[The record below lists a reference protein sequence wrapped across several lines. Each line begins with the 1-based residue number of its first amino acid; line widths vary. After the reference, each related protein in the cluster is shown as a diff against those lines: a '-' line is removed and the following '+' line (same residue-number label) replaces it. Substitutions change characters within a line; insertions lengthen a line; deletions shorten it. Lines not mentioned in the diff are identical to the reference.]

1 MLAARGCSAGV
12 DAHCKV
18 AWLQAYARG
27 ERLLGRSRCP
37 LPGCSVIGYARSKA
51 ARLVAFLV
59 ASTYFMSMCTQYEL
73 ILDMTW
79 VCKLGLIL

>member
-1 MLAARGCSAGV
+1 MLASRGCSAGV

-18 AWLQAYARG
+18 AWLEAYARG
-27 ERLLGRSRCP
+27 ERLLDRSRCS
-37 LPGCSVIGYARSKA
+37 LPGCSVRGYARSKA

-59 ASTYFMSMCTQYEL
+59 ASTYFMLTCTQYEL
-73 ILDMTW
+73 ILDMTR